1 MNMIENNEPQV
12 VQAET
17 SNVSTETKTAPNRG
31 PRTDRRG
38 GKPAPRGFNKD
49 RDHQFKET
57 VVAVN
62 RVTKVVKGGKHMRFA
77 AIVVL
82 GDGKG
87 KVGFG
92 TGKAGEVPDAI
103 KKAIENAKKKMINVK
118 ISKGDTLPHTIIG
131 KYGASSVFL
140 KPAPQGTGIVAGGAV
155 RAILESAGIKNVY
168 SKVYGSRTP
177 INAVR
182 ATFDG
187 IRRLVTAS
195 EIAALRGKDV
205 QDIQS

>member
-1 MNMIENNEPQV
+1 MNMIEINEPEM
-12 VQAET
+12 VQEE
-17 SNVSTETKTAPNRG
+17 SSDVSTESKPAARG
-31 PRTDRRG
+31 PRPDRRG
-38 GKPAPRGFNKD
+38 KPGPRGPKQD

-57 VVAVN
+57 VVSVN
-62 RVTKVVKGGKHMRFA
+62 RVAKVVKGGKHLRFA

-92 TGKAGEVPDAI
+92 TGKASEVPDAI
-103 KKAIENAKKKMINVK
+103 KKAIESAKKQMITVK
-118 ISKGDTLPHTIIG
+118 ISKGDTLPHTVIG

-140 KPAPQGTGIVAGGAV
+140 KPAPLGTGIVAGGAV

-177 INAVR
+177 INTVR

-187 IRRLVTAS
+187 IRHLVTVS
-195 EIAALRGKDV
+195 EVAALRGKDV
-205 QDIQS
+205 QDIHS